1 MRLGYKVNEI
11 FYSLQGE
18 GFYTGTAAV
27 FIRLSGCNLHCDF
40 CDTKH
45 EEGQFLQ
52 VKEILQEI
60 DRVCAGARPSLVV
73 LTGGEPTLTVDDAL
87 CKALAERFRGM
98 KPMIDYLSRIGTKA
112 FVIAALEE
120 LAVILLAT
128 CYVLVHGAY
137 SLQVW
142 AALFMAFSFHLL
154 VHVLQAVLARGYVPG
169 VVSALL
175 LLPYSYIGLEGIWLA
190 MSGWE
195 MVACGVAGVVF
206 MAANLLL
213 AHRLA
218 GWAVRVLGAARAQ
231 AAHQETS
238 DQRKTTE

>member
-1 MRLGYKVNEI
+1 MSALSILYLVLPFPLAFILHDTEEAVVQHRWMR
-11 FYSLQGE
+11 
-18 GFYTGTAAV
+18 
-27 FIRLSGCNLHCDF
+27 
-40 CDTKH
+40 KH
-45 EEGQFLQ
+45 
-52 VKEILQEI
+52 K
-60 DRVCAGARPSLVV
+60 D
-73 LTGGEPTLTVDDAL
+73 
-87 CKALAERFRGM
+87 ALAERFRGM
-98 KPMIDYLSRIGTKA
+98 KPMIDYLSRISTKA

-128 CYVLVHGAY
+128 CYVLVYGAY

-154 VHVLQAVLARGYVPG
+154 VHVLQAVQARGYVPG

-206 MAANLLL
+206 MAVNLLL